1 MITLIM
7 FFWVYTPGEG
17 WPAAGVTSAA
27 PTDETAT
34 PRGCAASASRWLK
47 SCCPSSATLD
57 NNLPAE
63 DRAALVVLLAEERRV
78 LGIVAASVASPRR

>member
-1 MITLIM
+1 
-7 FFWVYTPGEG
+7 
-17 WPAAGVTSAA
+17 
-27 PTDETAT
+27 
-34 PRGCAASASRWLK
+34 
-47 SCCPSSATLD
+47 LD